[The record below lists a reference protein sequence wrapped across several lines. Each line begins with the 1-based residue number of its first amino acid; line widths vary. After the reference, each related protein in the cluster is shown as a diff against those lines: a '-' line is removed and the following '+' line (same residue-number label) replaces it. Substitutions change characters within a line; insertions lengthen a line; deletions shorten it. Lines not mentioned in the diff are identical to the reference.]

1 MKFAASALL
10 IGFASLG
17 FAQTPPIQPKTPD
30 VQIPGPL
37 VLPPP
42 SVVAIGKEPLTVEEA
57 VAIAL
62 KNQPLVGIAEG
73 NLLSGR
79 GRAEEARADLLPNFV
94 VGASYSKTSTFRGA
108 STASPSQF
116 TSSLT
121 IQQLLFDFGQTRDAV
136 RQQEALE
143 RSLRQTLSR
152 TQQTV
157 ALSVKQAFY
166 NLMQDLAD
174 LDTSN
179 ANVTNRQRQ
188 LDEAQARLNSGLGAP
203 SDVVQAKTNLAS
215 AANSQSLARDSA
227 LNARVQLAQLL
238 VVDPRTPIVPANSSE
253 LPVENEADVEKL
265 VEAALNNRPDIKAA
279 QEQVSAAKYAI
290 SVAKK
295 GNLPHI
301 TASVGASS
309 RGETDP
315 LQTESGTFSINVTWN
330 FADSGFTSGAI
341 KVAQGNEQV
350 ARAALVQVTQQALA
364 DVSQAFVDLQSAQQ
378 RVQLSTTEV
387 ANAVE
392 FVRIAEGR
400 YTGGIGQFTDI
411 TTAQSALFS
420 AQRDLSQARLDVER
434 VRSRLRAAIGQS

>member
-1 MKFAASALL
+1 MKFAVAALL
-10 IGFASLG
+10 TVFASLG
-17 FAQTPPIQPKTPD
+17 LAQTPPIQPKTPN

-42 SVVAIGKEPLTVEEA
+42 NVVAIGKEPLTVEEA

-62 KNQPLVGIAEG
+62 KNQPLVGIAAG
-73 NLLSGR
+73 NLLSGQ
-79 GRAEEARADLLPNFV
+79 GRSEEARSDLLPNFV
-94 VGASYSKTSTFRGA
+94 LGASYSKTSTFRGS
-108 STASPSQF
+108 STTTPSQF

-143 RSLRQTLSR
+143 RSLRHTLSR

-179 ANVTNRQRQ
+179 ANVSNRQRQ
-188 LDEAQARLNSGLGAP
+188 LDEAQARLDSGLGAP
-203 SDVVQAKTNLAS
+203 ADVVQAKTNLAG
-215 AANSQSLARDSA
+215 AANSLSLARDSA
-227 LNARVQLAQLL
+227 LNSRVSLAQLL
-238 VVDPRTPIVPANSSE
+238 AVDPRTPIVPADSSE
-253 LPVENEADVEKL
+253 LPVDNETDLEKL

-279 QEQVSAAKYAI
+279 QEQVSAAKFAV

-295 GNLPHI
+295 GNLPRI
-301 TASVGASS
+301 TASVGAGS

-364 DVSQAFVDLQSAQQ
+364 DVSQAFVDLQSAQE

-411 TTAQSALFS
+411 TTAQSALVS
-420 AQRDLSQARLDVER
+420 AQRDLSQAKLDVER